1 MLVVNIINML
11 KKYQL
16 LKKRFKKWTTLGY
29 YSMVV
34 FMEFDFF
41 NSEVHYKK
49 ISIVHTKYEKKNHK
63 LIYNLVYISY

>member
-1 MLVVNIINML
+1 MLVVSIINML

-16 LKKRFKKWTTLGY
+16 LKKRFKKWTTLDIIA
-29 YSMVV
+29 V

-49 ISIVHTKYEKKNHK
+49 ISIVHTKYEKK
-63 LIYNLVYISY
+63 S